1 MVPIHGPEPRIM
13 PYFVFRIASDQT
25 VTPVNSF
32 ARFAEA
38 KDLCRT
44 LRQAQPAGGTDT
56 FRMAF
61 AETEHDARRL
71 LSEKRQISSPLE
83 EWEG

>member
-1 MVPIHGPEPRIM
+1 M
-13 PYFVFRIASDQT
+13 PYFVFRISADRT

-38 KDLCRT
+38 RDLCRS
-44 LRQAQPAGGTDT
+44 LRQEQPAGGTDQ

-61 AETEHDARRL
+61 AATEHDARRL
-71 LSEKRQISSPLE
+71 LAEKRQISSPLE
-83 EWEG
+83 EWES